1 MGGGVPPKSQ
11 VLRQKSPPRGDGRF
25 PFDKK
30 ICQTVFESLPCD
42 HFTSSTFI
50 NHSALKLM
58 FDSFTKIL
66 KLPKGFFHQIRQ
78 LLRDC
83 IICILL
89 FVGFRKVV
97 QNLINSFKV
106 SRLKQISGVLQNHGG
121 TKPRTGLRTWIQG
134 SKFEEIEPV
143 SIFSLLLLFIIHS
156 SSYLPL
162 SIIVLVIIIS
172 GMLPCVQ
179 QR

>member
-1 MGGGVPPKSQ
+1 
-11 VLRQKSPPRGDGRF
+11 
-25 PFDKK
+25 
-30 ICQTVFESLPCD
+30 
-42 HFTSSTFI
+42 
-50 NHSALKLM
+50 M

-179 QR
+179 QRWRWVHTCWWDQVRIISGFTESIEDKKCKAFIIWLSLFRRKKLFLL